1 MNGEWVAARVE
12 MAEGGWYL
20 VGLSGLELDA
30 SDRVYLAAITVFG
43 RANQIVI
50 AMEEMS
56 ELIKELSKH
65 LRGMGDTERISE
77 EMADVYIMLRELE
90 IMFGNSADV
99 ELAVAEK
106 TARLR
111 ARVENGEDSAG

>member
-1 MNGEWVAARVE
+1 MEEETKSREYDAGFAD
-12 MAEGGWYL
+12 GL
-20 VGLSGLELDA
+20 LSGRELDA

-65 LRGMGDTERISE
+65 LRGMGDTEHITKK
-77 EMADVYIMLRELE
+77 MAKVYIMLRQME
-90 IMFGNSADV
+90 IMFGNASDV
-99 ELAVAEK
+99 ELAIAEE
-106 TARLR
+106 TACLKVM
-111 ARVENGEDSAG
+111 VENGEDSAG